1 MDVGGESRSLNESV
15 PGTSDVEETEG
26 REGRN
31 VVTAEIEVIVPLLDL
46 GGANRSRREMPKV
59 PEKAEIQ
66 GWSRRKLPRQ
76 ERLRLR
82 NSSGSVTA

>member
-1 MDVGGESRSLNESV
+1 LRR
-15 PGTSDVEETEG
+15 ET
-26 REGRN
+26 
-31 VVTAEIEVIVPLLDL
+31 VVTAEIEVTIPLLDL
-46 GGANRSRREMPKV
+46 GGTNRNRGEMPKV
-59 PEKAEIQ
+59 AEKTEIQ